1 MKYRL
6 LIPFVSLFI
15 FCNNARCQTEGD
27 LFLKA
32 AITKWIHTK
41 EYTLQTAS
49 LMPEEKYSFK
59 PMADEMN
66 FGEQLVHLY
75 DNIIWLTSTYLTD
88 IPSPAPKKKAA
99 ELTKQQV
106 IDRLKLGY
114 AYAENALRNFN
125 THNLSDSVTFFAGPM
140 NKLQIINLLNDHQ
153 THHRAQV
160 LVYLRLNGIKPPD
173 YVGW

>member
-6 LIPFVSLFI
+6 LIPFVCLFI
-15 FCNNARCQTEGD
+15 FCNDASSQTEGD

-32 AITKWIHTK
+32 AITKWIHAK
-41 EYTLQTAS
+41 DYTLKAAT
-49 LMPEEKYSFK
+49 LMPEESYSFK
-59 PMADEMN
+59 PVVDEMN

-75 DNIIWLTSTYLTD
+75 DNIIWLTSTYLTN
-88 IPSPAPKKKAA
+88 IPSPASKIKAA
-99 ELTKQQV
+99 NLSKQQV
-106 IDRLKLGY
+106 IDRLKIGY
-114 AYAENALRNFN
+114 EYAENALRDFDK
-125 THNLSDSVTFFAGPM
+125 HHLADSVTFFAGPM

-160 LVYLRLNGIKPPD
+160 LVYLRLNSIKPPD